1 MLGNWEIQEPTPKA
15 ARTLCSAAWRPWPTR
30 TIRVDGPRTI
40 RVDGPCMRAGHEV
53 EGKVRRPT
61 QIHDPNA
68 CLPTSCQWQEAE
80 EATRTVSLRSRNAWR
95 GPKTRSPAER
105 LGKADA
111 DQRQVWRARMPV
123 APRAAAIVLSPL
135 PTCATPQSDSV
146 HRHLSTDLR
155 QAVEQVQDFDLADIL
170 LFQWSRQ
177 VLVIG
182 LIHIVLFNHCR
193 KWNQGLKVNNGLKL
207 NP

>member
-135 PTCATPQSDSV
+135 PTCATQQSDCAQASLDGSASGSGAGAGFRSGWYPALSV
-146 HRHLSTDLR
+146 K
-155 QAVEQVQDFDLADIL
+155 QASPCYWINPYCTVQPL
-170 LFQWSRQ
+170 
-177 VLVIG
+177 
-182 LIHIVLFNHCR
+182 
-193 KWNQGLKVNNGLKL
+193 
-207 NP
+207 